1 MEYQSTIMSPF
12 IQESTLVCPRQRME
26 DRFETIDEIDADF
39 QNGDKTDGAYYIGN
53 AMFMKSERLH
63 MLMGAI
69 SPSIFFKYNSN
80 VLREYLY
87 QTSLVRS
94 SYLPDVDIVRL
105 VVKDNLYTCIIKT
118 FWIRIIQRRW
128 KKICAQKMAILRMR
142 GSIPSQRYFEL
153 YGKYPENAR
162 TLPGLR
168 GMLFIEG

>member
-1 MEYQSTIMSPF
+1 MSPF
-12 IQESTLVCPRQRME
+12 AQESTLFCPRERME
-26 DRFETIDEIDADF
+26 ARFETIDEIDADF
-39 QNGDKTDGAYYIGN
+39 QDMDKTDGVYYIGN
-53 AMFMKSERLH
+53 AMFAKSEHLH

-87 QTSLVRS
+87 QTSLVRT
-94 SYLPDVDIVRL
+94 SYLPNVDIIQL
-105 VVKDNLYTCIIKT
+105 VVKDNLYSCIIKT

-128 KKICAQKMAILRMR
+128 KKVCAQKMAILRMR
-142 GSIPSQRYFEL
+142 GSVPSQRYFEL
-153 YGKYPENAR
+153 HGKYPENAR